1 MKPTLSSG
9 KSIGGK
15 QMEGIGQN
23 FDDFLIEQGIYDE
36 VKELAAKKLIVIQ
49 LQQEL
54 EAQKISKS
62 SMAKKMG
69 TSRVAVDNILNPAYN
84 TSLGSLERFAGLL
97 GKKLSITL
105 Q

>member
-1 MKPTLSSG
+1 MEPNVSSG
-9 KSIGGK
+9 KTRGGNK
-15 QMEGIGQN
+15 MKGIGQN

-36 VKELAAKKLIVIQ
+36 VKECAAKKIIALQ

-54 EAQKISKS
+54 EAQKLSKS
-62 SMAKKMG
+62 QMAKKMG
-69 TSRVAVDNILNPAYN
+69 TSRVAIDNILNPSYN

>member
-1 MKPTLSSG
+1 MEPNVSSG
-9 KSIGGK
+9 KTRGGK
-15 QMEGIGQN
+15 QMKGIGQN
-23 FDDFLIEQGIYDE
+23 FDNFLIEQGIYDE
-36 VKELAAKKLIVIQ
+36 VKEYAAKKLIALQ

-54 EAQKISKS
+54 EAQKLSKS
-62 SMAKKMG
+62 QMAKKMG
-69 TSRVAVDNILNPAYN
+69 TSRAAIDNILNPSYN

>member
-1 MKPTLSSG
+1 METIIPSG
-9 KSIGGK
+9 KTIRGNNMK
-15 QMEGIGQN
+15 GIGQN

-36 VKELAAKKLIVIQ
+36 VKELAAKKIIALQ
-49 LQQEL
+49 LQREL
-54 EAQKISKS
+54 EAQNLSKS
-62 SMAKKMG
+62 QIAKKMR
-69 TSRVAVDNILNPAYN
+69 TSRAAIDNILDPSYN